1 MTGETLTNS
10 PNNLVQFSLMMPLL
24 RGAGSAGIEFQYV
37 GARRTLSG
45 QSVDGVFVPNVTLVS
60 RRLSR
65 NLELSASMY
74 NLTNT
79 TYSDPGSEEHRQDSI
94 VQDGRTFRVK
104 LTYHLARGN

>member
-1 MTGETLTNS
+1 
-10 PNNLVQFSLMMPLL
+10 
-24 RGAGSAGIEFQYV
+24 
-37 GARRTLSG
+37 
-45 QSVDGVFVPNVTLVS
+45 
-60 RRLSR
+60 
-65 NLELSASMY
+65 MY